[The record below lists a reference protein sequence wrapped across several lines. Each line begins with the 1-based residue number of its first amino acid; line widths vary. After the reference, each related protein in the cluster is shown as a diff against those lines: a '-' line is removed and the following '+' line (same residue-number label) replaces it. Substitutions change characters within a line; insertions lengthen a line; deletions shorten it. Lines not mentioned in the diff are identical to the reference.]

1 MKIIKKTDT
10 STTTGTITKLLVA
23 TDPSSVL
30 GAIVE
35 I

>member
-10 STTTGTITKLLVA
+10 STTGTITKLLVA
-23 TDPSSVL
+23 TDPSSVS
-30 GAIVE
+30 GAVVE